1 MEPVQPVVL
10 EGRHVRL
17 EPLAERHLADL
28 LPIVEGP
35 RETFAI
41 TWVPRDEAGLRRY
54 LEVALQERRQG
65 VSLPFATV
73 DRRRGKAVGS
83 TRFMT
88 IECWQAAPGSPLARP
103 PGVPH
108 AVEIGHT
115 WLAPHAQRTALNTEA
130 KLLMLGHAFQRWEVL
145 RVTLKTD
152 ARNVRSRTAIER
164 LGARFDG
171 VLRAAVLAADG
182 VARDTA
188 YYSILA
194 AEWPEVRGRLEEKLA
209 RGAAAIA
216 T

>member
-10 EGRHVRL
+10 EGQHVRL

-28 LPIVEGP
+28 LPLVQGP

-41 TWVPRDEAGLRRY
+41 TWVPRDEPGLRQY
-54 LEVALQERRQG
+54 LQVALEEQRLG

-73 DRRRGKAVGS
+73 DRLRGKAVGS

-88 IECWQAAPGSPLARP
+88 IDFWAARPGSALARP

-115 WLAPHAQRTALNTEA
+115 WLGPQAQRTALNTEA

-152 ARNVRSRTAIER
+152 ARNVRSRNAIER

-171 VLRAAVLAADG
+171 ILRAAVLAADG

-209 RGAAAIA
+209 RGAPAGA

>member
-1 MEPVQPVVL
+1 VVL
-10 EGRHVRL
+10 EGQHVRL

-28 LPIVEGP
+28 LPLVQGP

-41 TWVPRDEAGLRRY
+41 TWVPRDEPGLRQY
-54 LEVALQERRQG
+54 LQVALEEQRLG

-73 DRRRGKAVGS
+73 DRLRGKAVGS

-88 IECWQAAPGSPLARP
+88 IDFWAARPGSALARP

-115 WLAPHAQRTALNTEA
+115 WLGPQAQRTALNTEA

-152 ARNVRSRTAIER
+152 ARNVRSRNAIER

-171 VLRAAVLAADG
+171 ILRAAVLAADG

-194 AEWPEVRGRLEEKLA
+194 AEGPEVRGRLEEKLA
-209 RGAAAIA
+209 RGAPAGA